1 MGYDGLSILH
11 EQGDSLQ
18 EVNFEEKIRT
28 VSDRKEVLELIGLSK
43 SFAVERRQ
51 LTVLE
56 HIDLKVNQGDFLC
69 IVGPSGCGKSTLL
82 GLMAGFER
90 PDSGQVLLNGRE
102 VTKPQT
108 NRIMVFQDFNQL
120 FPWKSLLNNI
130 VFPLQL
136 HKIGS
141 NTKERQEIAREYLAM
156 VKLDNFSGFY
166 PHQLSGGMKQRAAIA
181 RALAIHSEI
190 LLMDEPFGSLDAQS
204 RQELQQLLVELWQ
217 ETGVTIVFV
226 THDISEALTLSTRV
240 MVMGNGP
247 YHIKD
252 ILNNDL
258 RRPRDPAA
266 PDFGRLYQHI
276 YQILKS

>member
-1 MGYDGLSILH
+1 MSTLRK
-11 EQGDSLQ
+11 QGDNVQ
-18 EVNFEEKIRT
+18 EVNFEEKFRT
-28 VSDRKEVLELIGLSK
+28 VDDRKEVLELKGLSK
-43 SFAVERRQ
+43 SFTVGRRK

-56 HIDLKVNQGDFLC
+56 HINLEVNRGDFLC

-82 GLMAGFER
+82 GLMAGFDQ

-120 FPWKSLLNNI
+120 FPWKSLLNNV
-130 VFPLQL
+130 VFPLKL

-141 NTKERQEIAREYLAM
+141 STKERQEIARKHLAM
-156 VKLDNFSGFY
+156 VKLDSFAGFY

-181 RALAIHSEI
+181 RALAMKSEI

-204 RQELQQLLVELWQ
+204 RQELQQLLIELWQ

-226 THDISEALTLSTRV
+226 THDIGEALTLSTRV

-247 YHIKD
+247 HHVKG

-266 PDFGRLYQHI
+266 SAFGRLYQHI
-276 YQILKS
+276 YQMLKS